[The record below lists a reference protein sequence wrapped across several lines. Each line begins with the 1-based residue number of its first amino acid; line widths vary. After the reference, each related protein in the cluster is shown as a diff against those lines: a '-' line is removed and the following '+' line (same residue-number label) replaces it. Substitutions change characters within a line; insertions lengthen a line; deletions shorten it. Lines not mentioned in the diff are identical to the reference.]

1 MRLAVH
7 VTPHAPRDEVAG
19 WRGDELQVKVR
30 AVAEGGKANAAVCAV
45 VAGALGV
52 PKSAVV
58 VARGHTSRHKSLAID
73 GVDEEAVIRAF
84 GEPEDRLF

>member
-7 VTPHAPRDEVAG
+7 VTPRSARDEVAG
-19 WRGDELQVKVR
+19 WRGDELQVRVR

-45 VAGALGV
+45 VARELGLS
-52 PKSAVV
+52 KSAVV
-58 VARGHTSRHKSLAID
+58 VSRGHTSRHKSLAIE
-73 GVDEEAVIRAF
+73 GVSEEAIASAF